1 MMKVIYRDRENQ
13 NIIEES
19 MIKSY
24 YENHPKKRIY
34 DFVCGDSFENWI
46 NSEAFVIKYYVITI
60 EDETFEVNAIRFP
73 DEAAAMDE
81 AKRMYEDAKDI
92 ENFCRC
98 LGIQ

>member
-1 MMKVIYRDRENQ
+1 MMKVIYRDRESQ

-34 DFVCGDSFENWI
+34 DLVCGNSFEEWVNYSI
-46 NSEAFVIKYYVITI
+46 LTKYYVITI
-60 EDETFEVNAIRFP
+60 EDETLEVNADLFP

-92 ENFCRC
+92 ENFCKC